1 MIDFDIILNPSKL
14 IEDIIYDPLL
24 RHYLGLGIQNRKMN
38 LLQEQNY
45 ELVEQ
50 NEQEFESGMK
60 EGVRAISHVFGA
72 GDTLVLFNSP
82 DVPESQRV
90 QSVSDIQ
97 NFIKNDATPEQLTE
111 IVGGLKRDGIVF
123 ADYKGTNEAEAFVL
137 NKDTIKQKTISRA
150 SIASK
155 FIYKN
160 KKGTLHLYKTKP
172 FKTKNNRVTIVN
184 RQTFADKTYKMS
196 WDPLDINDT
205 NTVVMPDTLEFSNYQ
220 YGEKK
225 GRQET
230 FGKASNAKI
239 KNHN

>member
-1 MIDFDIILNPSKL
+1 MNYDILLNPSK
-14 IEDIIYDPLL
+14 IISDILGYDPLL
-24 RHYLGLGIQNRKMN
+24 LHYLDLGLKEQKMN

-45 ELVEQ
+45 ELFEQ

-72 GDTLVLFNSP
+72 GENLILFNSP

-90 QSVSDIQ
+90 QSVSNIQ

-111 IVGGLKRDGIVF
+111 IVRELKKEGIVF

-160 KKGTLHLYKTKP
+160 KKGTVHLYKTKP
-172 FKTKNNRVTIVN
+172 FKTKINRVTIVN
-184 RQTFADKTYKMS
+184 
-196 WDPLDINDT
+196 
-205 NTVVMPDTLEFSNYQ
+205 
-220 YGEKK
+220 
-225 GRQET
+225 
-230 FGKASNAKI
+230 
-239 KNHN
+239 